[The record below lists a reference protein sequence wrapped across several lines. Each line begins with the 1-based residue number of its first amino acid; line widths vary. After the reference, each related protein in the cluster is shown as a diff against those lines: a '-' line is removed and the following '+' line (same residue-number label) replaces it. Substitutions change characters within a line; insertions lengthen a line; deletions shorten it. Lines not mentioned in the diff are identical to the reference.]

1 MANEAVLIYET
12 ELPVPITVANAT
24 GIEKGTVLA
33 LTDPNTGT
41 ASTADN
47 DIFGGIAAEEKIASD
62 GRTKIGTYY
71 GGIFKM
77 VVSSTGSTV
86 GKLQV
91 IKGAN
96 TIGDY
101 TTLDGELGYVI
112 GKALETGTNGET
124 ILVFVGKGS

>member
-1 MANEAVLIYET
+1 MANEAVLMVET
-12 ELPVPITVANAT
+12 ELPIMMTVANGAA
-24 GIEKGTVLA
+24 IEKGTVLA
-33 LTDPNTGT
+33 LTDPMTVA

-62 GRTKIGTYY
+62 GKTKIAVYF

-77 VVSSTGSTV
+77 TASATACTV
-86 GKLQV
+86 GKHQV

-101 TTLDGELGYVI
+101 TTNDAELGYVI
-112 GKALETGTNGET
+112 GKALETAANTET
-124 ILVFVGKGS
+124 LLVFVGKQ